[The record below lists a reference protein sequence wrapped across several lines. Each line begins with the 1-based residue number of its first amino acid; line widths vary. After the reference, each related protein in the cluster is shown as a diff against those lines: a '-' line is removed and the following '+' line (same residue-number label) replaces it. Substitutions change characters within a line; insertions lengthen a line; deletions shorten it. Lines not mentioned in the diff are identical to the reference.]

1 MERESTIEF
10 LDGYLEITMKGE
22 FSLEEYAKVMSE
34 VAEMKDLPKELK
46 VLGIDKGIILNIDPE
61 EVILLSKFREKAVG
75 IYTNVRHA
83 YVVKDPKNTAL
94 AFLTSSSTKSKHYK
108 AEIFSSKKAAIDWLF
123 S

>member
-83 YVVKDPKNTAL
+83 YVVKEPKNTAL
-94 AFLTSSSTKSKHYK
+94 TFLTSSSTKSKHYK